1 MRRDRLIF
9 LGGLLVAA
17 IAAGVVLLV
26 SGGDDEGGDASTA
39 VGNCET
45 TTLTDPR
52 QVSLDPPAEEE
63 PSGDDLTA
71 TVTTSEGD
79 IEIALDTENSPKT
92 VASFEYLVDEGV
104 YDCTNFQRV
113 IDGFVI
119 QGGDPQ
125 GDGLGGPGYTVTEPP
140 PGDTAYTKDVVAMA
154 KSPVEPPGSSGSQFF
169 IVTGA
174 DAGLEPDYAV
184 LGEVVGGE
192 DVVEKIESY
201 ADPTGASEEPTTPV
215 AIESVSVG

>member
-17 IAAGVVLLV
+17 IVAGIVLLV
-26 SGGDDEGGDASTA
+26 AGGDDDGGEASTA

-52 QVSLDPPAEEE
+52 EVNLDPPPEE

-79 IEIALDTENSPKT
+79 IEIALDTEDSPKT
-92 VASFEYLVDEGV
+92 VASFEYLANEGV

-113 IDGFVI
+113 IQGFVI

-140 PGDTAYTKDVVAMA
+140 PADTAYTRGVVAMA

-174 DAGLEPDYAV
+174 DAGLPDPDYAV
-184 LGEVVGGE
+184 LGEVTGGE
-192 DVVEKIESY
+192 DVIEKIESY
-201 ADPTGASEEPTTPV
+201 ADPTGASEQPTTPV
-215 AIESVSVG
+215 AIESVTVG